1 MSVPHNCAARSFFSF
16 YQVLKQSVT
25 EGIDVVVNDAG
36 DAEEHDTCG
45 ADEQCEAGVV
55 VRTEGG
61 VGRLVG
67 LDVHCLHDEEVVVE

>member
-1 MSVPHNCAARSFFSF
+1 MSVSHNCAARSFFIGV
-16 YQVLKQSVT
+16 YQVLKQSVA

-45 ADEQCEAGVV
+45 ADEECEAGVV

-61 VGRLVG
+61 NG
-67 LDVHCLHDEEVVVE
+67 

>member
-1 MSVPHNCAARSFFSF
+1 MNVPHSCAARSFFSF
-16 YQVLKQSVT
+16 YQVLKQSVA

-45 ADEQCEAGVV
+45 ADEECKAGIV

-61 VGRLVG
+61 NGRLVG
-67 LDVHCLHDEEVVVE
+67 LDVHCLYDEEVVVE